1 MKALLFALFLF
12 LFLLLSGCIEQ
23 EVSIKDL
30 RADIPEMIIDSI
42 GEAADQNVCIYIM
55 GVEKYR
61 YPRLE
66 LYIDGERVAVEE
78 QSLVLK
84 YTYALNDE
92 AELKAV
98 AITESA
104 TYSYSCRISLESE
117 GIRMYDKSERLIR
130 WKDMPYEIV
139 MEAEL

>member
-1 MKALLFALFLF
+1 MKALLFALF

-23 EVSIKDL
+23 EVSIRDL
-30 RADIPEMIIDSI
+30 RADIPEMIIDST
-42 GEAADQNVCIYIM
+42 GGTTSPDLNVYIYIM

-61 YPRLE
+61 YPRTE
-66 LYIDGERVAVEE
+66 LYVNGERVAVEE

-84 YTYALNDE
+84 YTYTLDDE

-98 AITESA
+98 AITQSA
-104 TYSYSCRISLESE
+104 NYSHSCRISLESE
-117 GIRMYDKSERLIR
+117 GIKIYDKSERLIR